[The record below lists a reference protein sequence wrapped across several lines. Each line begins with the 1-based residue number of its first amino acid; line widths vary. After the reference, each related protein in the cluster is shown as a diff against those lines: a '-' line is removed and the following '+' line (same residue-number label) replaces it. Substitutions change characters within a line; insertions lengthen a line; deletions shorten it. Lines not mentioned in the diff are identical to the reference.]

1 MAVTLISCFPRP
13 LLFHLHHGSYCTKA
27 GQCQCSKSIVRVVER
42 HPSTGIGSQRARVL
56 SAPEVVTLLPG
67 ERREGLHE
75 AITELAEIQN
85 AVRWGW
91 IRVVPSAKPDSKPES
106 RASRRGSK
114 KSVQAH

>member
-13 LLFHLHHGSYCTKA
+13 LLFHLHHGSYCKKA

-56 SAPEVVTLLPG
+56 SAPAVVTLLPG